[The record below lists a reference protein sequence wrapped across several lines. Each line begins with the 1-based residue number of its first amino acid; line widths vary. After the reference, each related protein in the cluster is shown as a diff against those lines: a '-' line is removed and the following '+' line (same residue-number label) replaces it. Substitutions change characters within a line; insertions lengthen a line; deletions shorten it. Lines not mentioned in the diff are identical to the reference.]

1 MPEKKYGYGY
11 YFRCIDSIIE
21 KNVNEQLKQFDIT
34 KSQQDVLHF
43 LHRNRKVQIKQKDIE
58 DFFHISNPTVTG
70 ILNRLEQKG
79 YIERIA
85 CDDDK
90 RVKYIQE
97 TEKAESL
104 HKQIHDNIKRIEK
117 SMVETLGAQEQEQL
131 FQLLDTVYQ
140 NLLKED
146 LDA

>member
-1 MPEKKYGYGY
+1 MPERKFGYGY
-11 YFRCIDSIIE
+11 YFRCIDSIID
-21 KNVNEQLKQFDIT
+21 KNINEQLKQFDLT

-43 LHRNRKVQIKQKDIE
+43 LHKNRSKQIKQKDIE

-79 YIERIA
+79 YIERISS
-85 CDDDK
+85 DEDK

-104 HKQIHDNIKRIEK
+104 HKIIFQHIQMIEK
-117 SMVETLGAQEQEQL
+117 SMVSTLGKDEQAQL
-131 FQLLDTVYQ
+131 FNLLDQVYQ

-146 LDA
+146 KNA